1 MATLSLVDDV
11 SKEDAKEDAE
21 EDGEEDAKEDAEED
35 AKEDAE
41 EDAEEDAKTD
51 RVKHALAELDFL
63 LNESLDEYK
72 SLVEQ
77 MRKKIREI
85 ERRRFVCACGVL
97 IQMKK
102 LHAGG
107 KCTKCLRAMERL
119 AMVRGG
125 E

>member
-1 MATLSLVDDV
+1 MATLSL
-11 SKEDAKEDAE
+11 E
-21 EDGEEDAKEDAEED
+21 EDGEEDAVEDAAEDDEED
-35 AKEDAE
+35 TKS
-41 EDAEEDAKTD
+41 D
-51 RVKHALAELDFL
+51 RVKNVLASLDGL